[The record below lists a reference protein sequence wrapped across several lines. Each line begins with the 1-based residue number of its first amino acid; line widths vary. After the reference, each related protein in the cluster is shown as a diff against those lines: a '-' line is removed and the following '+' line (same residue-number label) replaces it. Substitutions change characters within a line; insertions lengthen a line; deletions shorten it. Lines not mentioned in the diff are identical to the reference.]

1 MRERT
6 LDEGSGGSR
15 WFQSVS
21 TKTCWWIDFD
31 RSRYDGL
38 ATPFQLE
45 RDKSISFLKSGMAS
59 QNEKFNRL
67 IEQIEKVSL

>member
-1 MRERT
+1 MV
-6 LDEGSGGSR
+6 
-15 WFQSVS
+15 SV
-21 TKTCWWIDFD
+21 CQHEDLLVD
-31 RSRYDGL
+31 RFRFSHYDGL
-38 ATPFQLE
+38 APPFQLE